1 MDLGEILE
9 ACFPEKIVASSE
21 KKKKNLNL
29 SPSIPKNCTLELPQ
43 HRKDSD
49 IYTPRQN

>member
-21 KKKKNLNL
+21 KKKTKLKPL
-29 SPSIPKNCTLELPQ
+29 SINT
-43 HRKDSD
+43 
-49 IYTPRQN
+49 